1 MRLMPI
7 VYVTDMTRAIDFYT
21 SLGLAIGTKG
31 RSGMWAELTCGD
43 ATLALHVAD
52 KLPEKPVGRVELALV
67 SQQPLETVV
76 DTLRQN
82 GITRYRDIADESFGR
97 SIMVRDPDGL
107 IIQINEHD
115 ETLYA

>member
-7 VYVTDMTRAIDFYT
+7 VYVTEMARAIEFYT
-21 SLGLAIGTKG
+21 ALGLSIGPKG
-31 RSGMWAELTCGD
+31 RSGMWTELTCGD
-43 ATLALHVAD
+43 ATLALHFAD

-67 SQQPLETVV
+67 SQQPLETIV
-76 DTLRQN
+76 DMLRQN
-82 GITRYRDIADESFGR
+82 DITLYRDITDEAFGR

-115 ETLYA
+115 ETLYT